1 MNPEI
6 IIAALLADVSIIALV
21 KTRSALSQL
30 PQNTA
35 MPAIVYDIVSSIPN
49 PVVAYASSAQMATA
63 RIQFNVLAKDI
74 PKVKEI
80 HAALR
85 TLLDFRHN
93 SIVAGKKIVSCRLEA
108 LWPMDKDNEAG
119 VWIQPADYMLKWYE

>member
-6 IIAALLADVSIIALV
+6 IVAALLADVSIIALV
-21 KTRSALSQL
+21 GTRSALAQL
-30 PQNTA
+30 PQNSA
-35 MPAIVYDIVSSIPN
+35 MPAIVYDIVSSVPN

-80 HAALR
+80 HNALR

-93 SIVAGKKIVSCRLEA
+93 SIVSGKKIVSCRLEA

>member
-6 IIAALLADVSIIALV
+6 IVAALLADTSILSLIG
-21 KTRSALSQL
+21 TRSALSQL

-35 MPAIVYDIVSSIPN
+35 VPAIVYDIVSSTPTPI
-49 PVVAYASSAQMATA
+49 VAYASSAQLATA

-80 HAALR
+80 HSALR

-93 SIVAGKKIVSCRLEA
+93 SIVAGKRVMSCRLET
-108 LWPMDKDNEAG
+108 LWPMEKDNEAG
-119 VWIQPADYMLKWYE
+119 FWIQPADYMLRWYE

>member
-6 IIAALLADVSIIALV
+6 IVAALLGDSSISALIGN
-21 KTRSALSQL
+21 RFALSQL

-35 MPAIVYDIVSSIPN
+35 APAIAFDIISSIPN
-49 PVVAYASSAQMATA
+49 PIVAYASSAQMATA

-74 PKVKEI
+74 AKVKEI
-80 HAALR
+80 HNALR

-93 SIVAGKKIVSCRLEA
+93 SIVSGKKIISCRLEA
-108 LWPMDKDNEAG
+108 MWPMDKDNEAG
-119 VWIQPADYMLKWYE
+119 LWIQPADYMLKWYE

>member
-6 IIAALLADVSIIALV
+6 IVDTLMKDATIVALV
-21 KTRSALSQL
+21 GSRTALSQL

-35 MPAIVYDIVSSIPN
+35 VPAIVYDLVSSVPN

-63 RIQFNVLAKDI
+63 RIQFNVLAANI

-80 HAALR
+80 HNALR

-93 SIVAGKKIVSCRLEA
+93 SIVSGKKIVSCRLEA
-108 LWPMDKDNEAG
+108 LWPMEKDNEAG
-119 VWIQPADYMLKWYE
+119 IWIQPADYMLKWYE